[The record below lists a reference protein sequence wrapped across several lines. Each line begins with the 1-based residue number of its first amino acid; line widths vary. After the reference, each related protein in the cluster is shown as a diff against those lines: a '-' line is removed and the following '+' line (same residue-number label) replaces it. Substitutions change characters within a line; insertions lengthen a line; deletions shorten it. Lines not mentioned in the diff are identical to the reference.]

1 MSYTLSQI
9 YPGDKR
15 SMAQLHSLL
24 NREGI
29 CLDGNL
35 DYTCGLFDQDWNLA
49 ATGSTFGPTLRC
61 CAVDRAHQGEG
72 LLNQVVTHLTERQAE
87 RGLFHLFVYTKCD
100 SAKFFSDL
108 GFSEIVRVDGCL
120 TFLENR
126 RGGFS
131 SFCVQLSESR
141 RGVTSAAIV
150 VNANPFTLGHRSL
163 IERAAAENDTVHL
176 FVLSEDASLVPF
188 SVRWKLVTQGV
199 ADLNN
204 VICHPSGPYL
214 ISASTFPSY
223 FLKDEETVIRSH
235 ALLDLAL
242 FVPIAQSLGVTARYV
257 GEEPYSVVTG
267 LYNQLMAEQLPLAG
281 IRCVVIPRRTSCTQ
295 AVSASAVRR
304 SIHDGRLDEIRDW
317 VPKSTWD
324 FFHSDEAAP
333 VIAAIRASD
342 QVTHY

>member
-9 YPGDKR
+9 LPDDKR
-15 SMAQLHSLL
+15 GMAQLRALL
-24 NREGI
+24 NRAGI
-29 CLDGNL
+29 SLDGNL

-61 CAVDRAHQGEG
+61 CAVDQAHQGEG
-72 LLNQVVTHLTERQAE
+72 LLTQVVNHLTERQAE
-87 RGLFHLFVYTKCD
+87 RGLFHLFVYTKCE

-108 GFSEIVRVDGCL
+108 GFFEIARVDGCL
-120 TFLENR
+120 SFLENR
-126 RGGFS
+126 REGFS
-131 SFCVQLSESR
+131 GFCAQLAQSR
-141 RGVTSAAIV
+141 RGGTSAAIV
-150 VNANPFTLGHRSL
+150 VNANPFTLGHRYL
-163 IERAAAENDTVHL
+163 VERAAAEQDTVHL

-188 SVRWKLVTQGV
+188 SVRWRLVTQGV

-223 FLKDEETVIRSH
+223 FLKDEEAVIRSH

-242 FVPIAQSLGVTARYV
+242 FVPIARSLGITQRYV
-257 GEEPYSVVTG
+257 GEEPYSLVTG
-267 LYNQLMAEQLPLAG
+267 LYNQIMSKRLPQAG
-281 IRCVVIPRRTSCTQ
+281 IRCVVIPRKTSGAQ

-304 SIHDGRLDEIRDW
+304 AIHDGRLEEIRDL
-317 VPKSTWD
+317 VPQSTWD
-324 FFHSDEAAP
+324 FFHSQEAAP
-333 VIAAIRASD
+333 VIAAIRASG

>member
-9 YPGDKR
+9 FPDDKR
-15 SMAQLHSLL
+15 SMAQLHALL
-24 NREGI
+24 DREGI
-29 CLDGNL
+29 SLDGNL
-35 DYTCGLFDQDWNLA
+35 DYTCGLFDRDWNLA

-61 CAVDRAHQGEG
+61 CAVDHAHQGEG
-72 LLNQVVTHLTERQAE
+72 LLNQVVTHLTERLAE
-87 RGLFHLFVYTKCD
+87 RGLFHLFVYTKYE

-108 GFSEIVRVDGCL
+108 GFFEIARVDGRL
-120 TFLENR
+120 SFLENR
-126 RGGFS
+126 RDGFS
-131 SFCVQLSESR
+131 VFCAQLAQSR
-141 RGVTSAAIV
+141 RGGTSAAIV
-150 VNANPFTLGHRSL
+150 VNANPFTLGHRYL
-163 IERAAAENDTVHL
+163 IERAAGENNTVHL

-235 ALLDLAL
+235 AQLDLAL

-257 GEEPYSVVTG
+257 GEEPYSLVTG
-267 LYNQLMAEQLPLAG
+267 LYNQIMAEQLPKAG
-281 IRCVVIPRRTSCTQ
+281 IHCVVVPRKTSGTQ

-304 SIHDGRLDEIRDW
+304 AIHDGRLEEIRTW

-333 VIAAIRASD
+333 VIAAIRASG
-342 QVTHY
+342 QVIHY